1 MGAQTLNNPINMP
14 NITKVEIDVDEFVDK
29 RSAAVDPRIS
39 ITLHFQGVGGR
50 DAGTHTITARNVAN
64 SNPILLNAAPAGYGD
79 VILSGGI
86 IQIDGACTM
95 LGDAYDA
102 AYDTAYDASG
112 GGRQSKKR
120 AGEEAGRNAALV
132 ASQTLG
138 LISAGLAS
146 SSP

>member
-79 VILSGGI
+79 VILSGG
-86 IQIDGACTM
+86 DHPDRRC
-95 LGDAYDA
+95 LHDARRCLRCSLRP
-102 AYDTAYDASG
+102 AYDASG